1 MTDHRIGFTSMN
13 LQNVMDGEGLEPI
26 MDALRKQHEVETM
39 QELLEEADDEKC
51 S

>member
-1 MTDHRIGFTSMN
+1 MN
-13 LQNVMDGEGLEPI
+13 LQNVMDGEGLESI

-39 QELLEEADDEKC
+39 QELLEDAEPER